1 MLIPYVSV
9 CKNDIMFSYMN
20 LFKTVLI
27 FFSVIAAVS
36 CGTAGGDVEVSE
48 LDTSELCRLQQADNP
63 IRELYSMAVQ
73 NDSTVLLSTDR
84 EVLRYSFEG
93 RRLKNLGNKGRAA
106 GEYNMPMK
114 VRVYGDRIFVWDAM
128 NLKFMQY
135 DASGSFIGESSYTS
149 AIKDFLPSGN
159 KIVIYTAGAREQNII
174 DIYDIAEGAVVKSL
188 TKTSSV
194 QRMFNSSGVYPM
206 CIKDGMLYYMPCC
219 EMDVYGFNLETGEDA
234 GCLFH
239 IESSSFKSG
248 EIDDVEALLSNRK
261 KLSGFYD
268 EVSSVLMI
276 MPVGNRFKVLTCEG
290 EFYRESGIRKNDR
303 RYYSLYEV
311 DRKGKV
317 MDKRCFPY
325 DTFESRSAVDVS
337 NGKLYFLKKT
347 LDMAGGEES
356 HILCVYE

>member
-1 MLIPYVSV
+1 
-9 CKNDIMFSYMN
+9 
-20 LFKTVLI
+20 
-27 FFSVIAAVS
+27 
-36 CGTAGGDVEVSE
+36 
-48 LDTSELCRLQQADNP
+48 
-63 IRELYSMAVQ
+63 
-73 NDSTVLLSTDR
+73 
-84 EVLRYSFEG
+84 
-93 RRLKNLGNKGRAA
+93 
-106 GEYNMPMK
+106 
-114 VRVYGDRIFVWDAM
+114 
-128 NLKFMQY
+128 
-135 DASGSFIGESSYTS
+135 
-149 AIKDFLPSGN
+149 
-159 KIVIYTAGAREQNII
+159 
-174 DIYDIAEGAVVKSL
+174 
-188 TKTSSV
+188 
-194 QRMFNSSGVYPM
+194 M

-325 DTFESRSAVDVS
+325 DTFESRSAVDVF

-347 LDMAGGEES
+347 LDLAGGEEI
-356 HILCVYE
+356 HTLCVYE

>member
-1 MLIPYVSV
+1 
-9 CKNDIMFSYMN
+9 
-20 LFKTVLI
+20 
-27 FFSVIAAVS
+27 
-36 CGTAGGDVEVSE
+36 
-48 LDTSELCRLQQADNP
+48 
-63 IRELYSMAVQ
+63 
-73 NDSTVLLSTDR
+73 
-84 EVLRYSFEG
+84 
-93 RRLKNLGNKGRAA
+93 
-106 GEYNMPMK
+106 
-114 VRVYGDRIFVWDAM
+114 M

-135 DASGSFIGESSYTS
+135 DASGSFIVESSYTS
-149 AIKDFLPSGN
+149 AIKDFLPYGN

-188 TKTSSV
+188 TKSSSV
-194 QRMFNSSGVYPM
+194 QRVFNSSGVYPM

-325 DTFESRSAVDVS
+325 DTFESRSAVDVF